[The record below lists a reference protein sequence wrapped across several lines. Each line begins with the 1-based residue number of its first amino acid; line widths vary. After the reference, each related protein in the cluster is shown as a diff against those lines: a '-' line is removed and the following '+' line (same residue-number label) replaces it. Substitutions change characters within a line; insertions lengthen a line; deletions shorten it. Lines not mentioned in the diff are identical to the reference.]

1 MELLGHFDIAPGQ
14 LMPNSWRIVISFMEI
29 WLAAIEGD
37 MVKMDEFIYLYR
49 LKESKEYGY
58 YELVP
63 WVRKTRIVRDL
74 FSSFR
79 YWKSQFFFVSR
90 DEWETPFDEVWGDL
104 PRLLCRWRTSSLG
117 VSSFLLVLR
126 PFFFCIHSVVANSPV
141 CSLVQLRDGQNSR
154 ASTGNVLRQLLS
166 TQKQLTTSTI
176 WLILVP

>member
-1 MELLGHFDIAPGQ
+1 MSG
-14 LMPNSWRIVISFMEI
+14 
-29 WLAAIEGD
+29 
-37 MVKMDEFIYLYR
+37 
-49 LKESKEYGY
+49 
-58 YELVP
+58 
-63 WVRKTRIVRDL
+63 
-74 FSSFR
+74 
-79 YWKSQFFFVSR
+79 

-104 PRLLCRWRTSSLG
+104 PRLLRRWRTSSLG

-154 ASTGNVLRQLLS
+154 ASTGNVLRRLLS